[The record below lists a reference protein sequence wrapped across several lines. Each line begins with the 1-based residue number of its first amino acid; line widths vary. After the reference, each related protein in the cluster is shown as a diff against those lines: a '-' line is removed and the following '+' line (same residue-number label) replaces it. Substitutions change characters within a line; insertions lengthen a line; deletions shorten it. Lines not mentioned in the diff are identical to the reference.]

1 MASSVVPLKQY
12 LQHSVKNIS
21 GNIKA
26 VFFKIDTRNVHV
38 HHNLPRIEIN
48 DSLIHEVL
56 QG

>member
-1 MASSVVPLKQY
+1 MAFVIVFVAQFFSNDNKPSKKKKT
-12 LQHSVKNIS
+12 S
-21 GNIKA
+21 NIK
-26 VFFKIDTRNVHV
+26 NVHV